1 MPRIDLARRNSSQSQ
16 TGSDLLKRAS
26 ISSQRPLVA
35 SALSRTRGA
44 FGGVAGLSAVTNLL
58 MLTGPLF
65 MMQVYDRVL
74 TSRSVPTLVALSA
87 LVAGIYLFLGLLEI
101 IRAKVLRR
109 IASQVDEDLSDVS
122 FRAVLDLPLRTGG
135 SFRPLDDLDKIR
147 GFMAGPGPIAICDLP
162 WLPFYMVVIF
172 AFHPVLG
179 WLSLAGAGVL
189 VAITLT
195 SEFVLRA
202 PMGRMA
208 QLASARSALIES
220 GRRNADTIRA
230 MGMGGAYGLRW
241 QTANG
246 AYLSEVNRSG
256 DLGGGF
262 SAGTKIFRLALQSA
276 ILAIGAYLAIKGE
289 LSPGSMIAASIL
301 TSRALSPIEQA
312 IGNWRGFVAA
322 RQSRTRLQTLLERL
336 RDERQPMPLPAPQR
350 VLDVKGLTIVVPETQ
365 TTLIRDVAFRL
376 EAGQGLG
383 IIGSSGSGKSTLAR
397 ALVGIWPPAAGTIRL
412 DGAELDNWRPEALGP
427 YVGYLPQEV
436 DLFDGT
442 IAENI
447 ARFQP
452 DAQPAAIIAAAQ
464 TAGVHDLVLSL
475 PEGYDT
481 KVGLSGATLS
491 AGQRQRV
498 GLARALYGEP
508 FLVVL
513 DEPNSNLDAEGEAAL
528 TGAVAK
534 AREAGA
540 AVIVIAHR
548 PNVLAAL
555 DHVLVMA
562 NGRQTAFGPREDV
575 LQKTTMRAVARS
587 A

>member
-1 MPRIDLARRNSSQSQ
+1 
-16 TGSDLLKRAS
+16 
-26 ISSQRPLVA
+26 
-35 SALSRTRGA
+35 
-44 FGGVAGLSAVTNLL
+44 
-58 MLTGPLF
+58 
-65 MMQVYDRVL
+65 
-74 TSRSVPTLVALSA
+74 
-87 LVAGIYLFLGLLEI
+87 
-101 IRAKVLRR
+101 
-109 IASQVDEDLSDVS
+109 
-122 FRAVLDLPLRTGG
+122 
-135 SFRPLDDLDKIR
+135 
-147 GFMAGPGPIAICDLP
+147 
-162 WLPFYMVVIF
+162 
-172 AFHPVLG
+172 
-179 WLSLAGAGVL
+179 
-189 VAITLT
+189 
-195 SEFVLRA
+195 
-202 PMGRMA
+202 
-208 QLASARSALIES
+208 
-220 GRRNADTIRA
+220 
-230 MGMGGAYGLRW
+230 
-241 QTANG
+241 
-246 AYLSEVNRSG
+246 
-256 DLGGGF
+256 
-262 SAGTKIFRLALQSA
+262 
-276 ILAIGAYLAIKGE
+276 
-289 LSPGSMIAASIL
+289 MIAASIL

-336 RDERQPMPLPAPQR
+336 RDERQPMPLPAPQHS
-350 VLDVKGLTIVVPETQ
+350 LDVKGLTVVVPETQ
-365 TTLIRDVAFRL
+365 TALIRDVAFRI

-427 YVGYLPQEV
+427 HVGYLPQEV